1 MQAPEPESGRT
12 DRVRSERRAKEL
24 RAQLLEMAREADAQG
39 ADERASVLSE
49 ARFLLADYERSAAPP
64 YEVEHEQQMDRYRA
78 LLAMALLAI
87 LFAVIVI
94 GIISE
99 EGIQGVAEIAA
110 PVSGLAGIAIG
121 WLFSSGRQG

>member
-1 MQAPEPESGRT
+1 MDSPQSPSGET
-12 DRVRSERRAKEL
+12 GGSSTERRAKEL

-39 ADERASVLSE
+39 ADDRAAVLSD

-78 LLAMALLAI
+78 LLAMALLAT

-121 WLFSSGRQG
+121 WLFSGGRQA